1 MMRTNACLGMLILP
15 LLAAPV
21 LAQESGQQAP
31 AEQQAEQPA
40 FSGELDAPT
49 GGEGVTLEGTPV
61 PALTVPPDP
70 RDLLTGLYATK
81 GLAEICGIAI
91 DAKTEEAMTADE
103 AQYVANLGIT
113 PEAADNAYEEIKST
127 LEARGPDC
135 SDGSADVAGVT
146 EVLDLY
152 AAEPQQEVQPAG
164 QTVSAPAE
172 PAPAPAEAPAQ

>member
-31 AEQQAEQPA
+31 SEQQAEQPA
-40 FSGELDAPT
+40 FSGELDAPAS
-49 GGEGVTLEGTPV
+49 GEGVTLEGTPV

-81 GLAEICGIAI
+81 GLAEICSIAI
-91 DAKTEEAMTADE
+91 DAKTQEAMSADE

-113 PEAADNAYEEIKST
+113 AEAASQAYDEIKAT
-127 LEARGPDC
+127 LEAREPDC
-135 SDGSADVAGVT
+135 SDGSGDVAGVT

-152 AAEPQQEVQPAG
+152 AAEPQQEAQPAG

-172 PAPAPAEAPAQ
+172 PEPAPAEAPAQ

>member
-1 MMRTNACLGMLILP
+1 MMRTNACLGVLILP

-21 LAQESGQQAP
+21 LAQDSGQQAP
-31 AEQQAEQPA
+31 AEQPA

-49 GGEGVTLEGTPV
+49 SGEAVTLEGTPV

-81 GLAEICGIAI
+81 GLAEICSIAI
-91 DAKTEEAMTADE
+91 DAKTQEAMSADE

-113 PEAADNAYEEIKST
+113 AEAASQAYNEIKAT

-135 SDGSADVAGVT
+135 SDGSGDVAGVT

-152 AAEPQQEVQPAG
+152 AAEPQQEAQPAG

-172 PAPAPAEAPAQ
+172 PEPAPAEAPAQ

>member
-1 MMRTNACLGMLILP
+1 MMRTSTCLGMLLLP
-15 LLAAPV
+15 LLAVPV
-21 LAQESGQQAP
+21 LAQDAGQQPP

-40 FSGELDAPT
+40 FSGEMDAPT
-49 GGEGVTLEGTPV
+49 SSEAVTLEGTPV

-91 DAKTEEAMTADE
+91 DAKIQEAMSADE
-103 AQYVANLGIT
+103 AQYVATLGIT
-113 PEAADNAYEEIKST
+113 AEAAGKAYDEIKST

-135 SDGSADVAGVT
+135 SDGSGDVAGVT

-152 AAEPQQEVQPAG
+152 AAEPQQEAQPTAQPAP
-164 QTVSAPAE
+164 AAAE
-172 PAPAPAEAPAQ
+172 PAPAAAPAQ